1 MTSIELARSDVNRV
15 AMLERVA
22 IWPAQLLADEIN
34 DQERNL
40 SFECEFG
47 KITGRLDLL
56 SAVLTE
62 KDRRAVITY
71 AQILLGGT
79 FLQSLLGRCQ

>member
-1 MTSIELARSDVNRV
+1 MSTAWLCWSAWQSGQP
-15 AMLERVA
+15 
-22 IWPAQLLADEIN
+22 WLLADEIN

-40 SFECEFG
+40 SLECEFG
-47 KITGRLDLL
+47 KIIGRLDLL

>member
-1 MTSIELARSDVNRV
+1 L
-15 AMLERVA
+15 
-22 IWPAQLLADEIN
+22 
-34 DQERNL
+34 
-40 SFECEFG
+40 ECEFG
-47 KITGRLDLL
+47 KIIGRLDLL